1 MSYKRDSSKDIQ
13 PVGQAIRDL
22 LNTYHLDTRFDET
35 HIVASW
41 ERVVGKPIARRT
53 RKVFLREKVLY
64 AEFDSAAMKQ
74 DFLLHKKEIL
84 HLCHREFG
92 EAAIADIVVR

>member
-1 MSYKRDSSKDIQ
+1 MSYKRDTGKDIQ

-22 LNTYHLDTRFDET
+22 LNTYHLETRFDET
-35 HIVASW
+35 NIVASW

-53 RKVFLREKVLY
+53 RKVFLRDKVLY
-64 AEFDSAAMKQ
+64 AEFDSAAMKH

-84 HLCHREFG
+84 DLFHREFG

>member
-1 MSYKRDSSKDIQ
+1 MSSRRDSGKEIR

-22 LNTYHLDTRFDET
+22 LNTYHLDARFDET
-35 HIVASW
+35 NIVTSW

-53 RKVFLREKVLY
+53 RKVYLRNKVLY
-64 AEFDSAAMKQ
+64 AEFDSAAMKH

-84 HLCHREFG
+84 ALFHREFG
-92 EAAIADIVVR
+92 EAAVADIVVR